1 MTLLLPDEAAYRAHY
16 NLTYARSSVPLH
28 TSIGTA
34 PVYFGRDRFDHAFFE
49 STQRDG
55 VKDQFSMARARRM
68 DDIATVLASPTADR
82 RAGWDNQRRCHD
94 HTNCVSLA
102 IDDFVVI
109 VRLGLNQA
117 GFLKGRFITCYVAD
131 NSINKIRS
139 APAWNEARCVQVLSQ
154 RKGKGR

>member
-16 NLTYARSSVPLH
+16 NLTYTRSSVPLH

-34 PVYFGRDRFDHAFFE
+34 PVYFERETFDHAFYDRTDRHGE
-49 STQRDG
+49 
-55 VKDQFSMARARRM
+55 KDHFSLVRARRM

-82 RAGWDNQRRCHD
+82 RAGWDKQRRSHD
-94 HTNCVSLA
+94 HTRCVSLA

-109 VRLGLNQA
+109 VRLGLNRN

-131 NSINKIRS
+131 NSIGKIRT
-139 APAWNEARCVQVLSQ
+139 APAWNEARCVQLLSQ
-154 RKGKGR
+154 RKEKGR